1 MSITFSKKN
10 LREVRNSCLTKDDV
24 KTVGELSQKMLTAKS
39 DYEVIA
45 IAKEIVATSR
55 RNEIALKNEQ
65 NISVLYDYIA
75 SHTSKGDY
83 ITRDSIVSG
92 LFEEN
97 LFCTLDNGCAA
108 FINAIPIALRRLERD
123 GYIKPKKVARRNS
136 YTKSG
141 RTIYKNVY
149 EVI

>member
-10 LREVRNSCLTKDDV
+10 LRNVRNSCLTKDDV
-24 KTVGELSQKMLTAKS
+24 KTVGELSQKMATAKS

-55 RNEIALKNEQ
+55 RNEKALGNEQ
-65 NISVLYDYIA
+65 NINILYDYIM

-92 LFEEN
+92 LFGEN
-97 LFCTLDNGCAA
+97 LFHIFDSDYA
-108 FINAIPIALRRLERD
+108 FINTIPVVLKRLERD
-123 GYIKPKKVARRNS
+123 GYIKSKKVARKNS

-141 RTIYKNVY
+141 RIIYKNVY